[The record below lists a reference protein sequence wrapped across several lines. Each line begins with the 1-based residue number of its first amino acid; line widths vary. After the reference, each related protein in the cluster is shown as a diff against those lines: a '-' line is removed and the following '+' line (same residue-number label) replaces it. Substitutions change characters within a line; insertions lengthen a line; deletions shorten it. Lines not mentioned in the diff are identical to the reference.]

1 MPTRS
6 ITKALEPR
14 LATLSATY
22 KFNPLRIDI
31 TATRVVTASITP
43 SRVRKVRSLCDRS
56 VSSAI
61 QKVSCNATSDC
72 LNSDRGFRG
81 LPSTLYNR
89 RLRPQKIS
97 LFRPNRHLKACLV
110 TDFVAENPLQWTC
123 ERFQT
128 FGFL

>member
-6 ITKALEPR
+6 ITKVLDPR

-22 KFNPLRIDI
+22 KFSPLSTDI

-81 LPSTLYNR
+81 LSSTVSIVNGYGHQKFHNFVRIGILKLVWRRILSLGIRYNGLVSD
-89 RLRPQKIS
+89 LRV
-97 LFRPNRHLKACLV
+97 LEF
-110 TDFVAENPLQWTC
+110 
-123 ERFQT
+123 
-128 FGFL
+128 